1 MKFSLA
7 TKIFL
12 GFTLVIAVF
21 GVVSVYGITQF
32 NAVRGQL
39 DAVNKGFLPLNRV
52 VAEMETLQESS
63 RRSMDNIL
71 RFENLR
77 RQKTLLQNSRRS
89 FSRNMRS
96 RLQQAQTIIQ
106 RIDTSAMSEK
116 DRKFLSDFDS
126 RLDRIRERTQE
137 FDRTL
142 ETVVVAIDVE
152 ADFAAPP
159 EEIRVFKRA
168 RRQLTNDVRY
178 IALFLKNR
186 ITTRMLNIQRDE
198 SRATG
203 VILWLSIVAVCVGVV
218 VTFLSLLTLRPI
230 RRLAAGAQR
239 ISKGDFS
246 PVADISAKDEF
257 GFLAGEFNRMAKSL
271 AGREEEQ
278 ARHQEQLERVNRD
291 LRQSSIDLELMKL
304 YNESIIRSVHNAIVV
319 TDVHGIITTLNPPA
333 EKLWELQPDTTIGR
347 KLSELPIAQALS
359 KLTDSWEKVLLDKER
374 LLFESVEFANP
385 TRSEHQLVLV
395 DLYVSP
401 LVGKDGTTQGVLLV
415 GEDVTEKVRTKQAL
429 LQSERLATIGRMSAL
444 VAHEIRNPLSSIGL
458 NAELLEDEL
467 STNSKEP
474 LKILHSIAREVEHL
488 TEITDGYLKFARLP
502 KPTLATENLNELL
515 SSLLNFVKGEFRG
528 ASVEVKHQ
536 PDPEVALVR
545 ADEGQLRQAF
555 LNLLRNSIESMP
567 EGGTLTISTERSDG
581 LVRVRIADTG
591 EGIDNACLDRIF
603 DPFFST
609 REGGT
614 GLGLSLT
621 QQIVAEHGGNIACE
635 SSPGQGTCFVV
646 ELPSIK
652 ASED

>member
-7 TKIFL
+7 TKIFI

-96 RLQQAQTIIQ
+96 RLQQAQTIVR
-106 RIDTSAMSEK
+106 RIDTSSMSAK
-116 DRKFLSDFDS
+116 DREFLSDFDA

-142 ETVVVAIDVE
+142 ETVVVSIDVE
-152 ADFAAPP
+152 ADFAAPR
-159 EEIRVFKRA
+159 EEVTAFKRA

-198 SRATG
+198 SQATG
-203 VILWLSIVAVCVGVV
+203 VILWLSIVAVCVSVA
-218 VTFLSLLTLRPI
+218 VTFLSLLALRPI
-230 RRLAAGAQR
+230 RRLAAGARR

-246 PVADISAKDEF
+246 PVVDVSAKDEF

-278 ARHQEQLERVNRD
+278 TRHQEQLERVNRD

-304 YNESIIRSVHNAIVV
+304 YNENIIRSVHNGILV
-319 TDVHGIITTLNPPA
+319 TDVHGVVTTLNPPA
-333 EKLWELQPDTTIGR
+333 EKLWDLHPDKTIGR
-347 KLSELPIAQALS
+347 KLSELPIAAALS
-359 KLTDSWEKVLLDKER
+359 RLTDSWEKVLRDQER
-374 LLFESVEFANP
+374 LVFESVEFTVGA
-385 TRSEHQLVLV
+385 RGQVLV

-401 LVGKDGTTQGVLLV
+401 LVGKDGNPQGVLLV
-415 GEDVTEKVRTKQAL
+415 GEDVTDKVRTKQAL

-458 NAELLEDEL
+458 NAELLEDEI
-467 STNSKEP
+467 SAKSKEP
-474 LKILHSIAREVEHL
+474 RKILRSIAREVERL
-488 TEITDGYLKFARLP
+488 TEITDEYLKFARLP
-502 KPTLATENLNELL
+502 KPNLAPENLNELISGLL
-515 SSLLNFVKGEFRG
+515 SFVKGEFSG
-528 ASVEVKHQ
+528 ASIEVKHQ
-536 PDPEVALVR
+536 PDPQVALVR

-567 EGGTLTISTERSDG
+567 SGGILTVSTELSDG
-581 LVRVRIADTG
+581 VVRVRIADTG

-621 QQIVAEHGGNIACE
+621 QQIVAEHGGTIACE

-646 ELPSIK
+646 ELPSMP
-652 ASED
+652 ASGED

>member
-7 TKIFL
+7 TKVFL

-32 NAVRGQL
+32 NAVREQL

-89 FSRNMRS
+89 FSRKMRS
-96 RLQQAQTIIQ
+96 RLQQAQTIIR
-106 RIDTSAMSEK
+106 RIDTGAMTEK

-142 ETVVVAIDVE
+142 ETVVVSIDVV
-152 ADFAAPP
+152 ADFKAPP
-159 EEIRVFKRA
+159 EEIRAFKRA

-186 ITTRMLNIQRDE
+186 ITTRLLNIQQDE
-198 SRATG
+198 NRATG
-203 VILWLSIVAVCVGVV
+203 VILWLSIVAVGVGVV
-218 VTFLSLLTLRPI
+218 MTFLSLLALRPI
-230 RRLAAGAQR
+230 RRLAAGARR

-246 PVADISAKDEF
+246 PVADISAQDEF
-257 GFLAGEFNRMAKSL
+257 GLLAGEFNRMAKSL

-304 YNESIIRSVHNAIVV
+304 YNENIIRSVHNAIVV
-319 TDVHGIITTLNPPA
+319 TDVHGIITTMNPPA
-333 EKLWELQPDTTIGR
+333 EKLWELHPDKTIGH

-359 KLTDSWEKVLLDKER
+359 RLTDGWEKVLLGQER
-374 LLFESVEFANP
+374 LLFESVEFIAIPSRN
-385 TRSEHQLVLV
+385 HVLV

-401 LVGKDGTTQGVLLV
+401 LVGKDGNTQGALLV

-458 NAELLEDEL
+458 NAELLEEEL
-467 STNSKEP
+467 PSKSKEP
-474 LKILHSIAREVEHL
+474 RKILRCIAREIEHF

-502 KPTLATENLNELL
+502 KPNLATENLNELL

-528 ASVEVKHQ
+528 AGIEVKYH
-536 PDPEVALVR
+536 PDTKVALVR

-555 LNLLRNSIESMP
+555 LNLWRNSIESMP
-567 EGGTLTISTERSDG
+567 EGGTLTIRTEHVAG

-621 QQIVAEHGGNIACE
+621 QQIVAEHGGNITCE

-646 ELPSIK
+646 ELPPIK
-652 ASED
+652 TGED

>member
-7 TKIFL
+7 TKIFI

-89 FSRNMRS
+89 FNRNMRS
-96 RLQQAQTIIQ
+96 RLQQAQTIIR
-106 RIDTSAMSEK
+106 RIDTSAMSSE
-116 DRKFLSDFDS
+116 DREFLSDFDV
-126 RLDRIRERTQE
+126 RLDRIRERAQE

-152 ADFAAPP
+152 ADFAAPR
-159 EEIRVFKRA
+159 EEVTAFKRA
-168 RRQLTNDVRY
+168 RRKLTNDVRY

-186 ITTRMLNIQRDE
+186 INNRMVNIQREE

-203 VILWLSIVAVCVGVV
+203 VILWLSIVAVCVSVV
-218 VTFLSLLTLRPI
+218 VTFLSLLALRPI
-230 RRLAAGAQR
+230 RRLAAGARR
-239 ISKGDFS
+239 ISKGDFR
-246 PVADISAKDEF
+246 PVADVSSKDEF

-278 ARHQEQLERVNRD
+278 ARHQQQLERVNRD

-304 YNESIIRSVHNAIVV
+304 YNENIIRSVHSGILV
-319 TDVHGIITTLNPPA
+319 TDVHGVITTLNPPA
-333 EKLWELQPDTTIGR
+333 EKLWDLDPDRTIGR
-347 KLSELPIAQALS
+347 RLSELPIAAALS
-359 KLTDSWEKVLLDKER
+359 RLTASWEKILRDQER
-374 LLFESVEFANP
+374 LLLEAVEFAIGS
-385 TRSEHQLVLV
+385 RGQVLV

-401 LVGKDGTTQGVLLV
+401 LVGKDGNAQGVLLV

-458 NAELLEDEL
+458 NAELLEDEIPAK
-467 STNSKEP
+467 SKEP
-474 LKILHSIAREVEHL
+474 RKILHSIAREVERL
-488 TEITDGYLKFARLP
+488 TEITDEYLKFARLP
-502 KPTLATENLNELL
+502 KPSLAPENLNDLISGLL
-515 SSLLNFVKGEFRG
+515 SFIRGEFSS
-528 ASVEVKHQ
+528 ASIEVKHQ
-536 PDPEVALVR
+536 PDPRVTLVR

-567 EGGTLTISTERSDG
+567 SGGTLTVSTEQFDSV
-581 LVRVRIADTG
+581 VRVRIADTG

-621 QQIVAEHGGNIACE
+621 QQIVTEHGGTIACE

-646 ELPSIK
+646 ELPSLP
-652 ASED
+652 AAGGD

>member
-116 DRKFLSDFDS
+116 DREFLSDFDA

-159 EEIRVFKRA
+159 EEVRAFKRA

-203 VILWLSIVAVCVGVV
+203 VILWLSIVAVCMGVV
-218 VTFLSLLTLRPI
+218 VTFLSLLALRPI
-230 RRLAAGAQR
+230 RRLAAGARR

-304 YNESIIRSVHNAIVV
+304 YNENIIRSVHNAIVV

-333 EKLWELQPDTTIGR
+333 EKLWELHPDKTIGR
-347 KLSELPIAQALS
+347 KLSELPIARALS
-359 KLTDSWEKVLLDKER
+359 KLTDGWEKVLLDKEH
-374 LLFESVEFANP
+374 LLFESVEFAIP
-385 TRSEHQLVLV
+385 SRGEHHLVLV

-401 LVGKDGTTQGVLLV
+401 LVGKDGNTQGVLLV

-458 NAELLEDEL
+458 NTELLEDEL
-467 STNSKEP
+467 PSKSKEP
-474 LKILHSIAREVEHL
+474 RKILRSIAREVEHL
-488 TEITDGYLKFARLP
+488 TEITDEYLKFARLP
-502 KPTLATENLNELL
+502 KPNLAPENLNKLL

-528 ASVEVKHQ
+528 ASIEVRQQ

-567 EGGTLTISTERSDG
+567 EGGTLTISTEHSDG

-591 EGIDNACLDRIF
+591 GGIDNACLDRIF

-652 ASED
+652 AGED

>member
-304 YNESIIRSVHNAIVV
+304 YNEIIIRSVHNAIVV

-429 LQSERLATIGRMSAL
+429 LQCRSRSFT
-444 VAHEIRNPLSSIGL
+444 PL
-458 NAELLEDEL
+458 
-467 STNSKEP
+467 P
-474 LKILHSIAREVEHL
+474 AR
-488 TEITDGYLKFARLP
+488 
-502 KPTLATENLNELL
+502 
-515 SSLLNFVKGEFRG
+515 
-528 ASVEVKHQ
+528 
-536 PDPEVALVR
+536 
-545 ADEGQLRQAF
+545 
-555 LNLLRNSIESMP
+555 
-567 EGGTLTISTERSDG
+567 
-581 LVRVRIADTG
+581 
-591 EGIDNACLDRIF
+591 
-603 DPFFST
+603 
-609 REGGT
+609 
-614 GLGLSLT
+614 
-621 QQIVAEHGGNIACE
+621 
-635 SSPGQGTCFVV
+635 
-646 ELPSIK
+646 
-652 ASED
+652 

>member
-32 NAVRGQL
+32 NAVRERL

-96 RLQQAQTIIQ
+96 RLQEAQTIIR
-106 RIDTSAMSEK
+106 RIDTESLGVK
-116 DRKFLSDFDS
+116 DREFLADFDA
-126 RLDRIRERTQE
+126 RLDRVRERAQE
-137 FDRTL
+137 LDRTL

-152 ADFAAPP
+152 AEFPAPQ
-159 EEIRVFKRA
+159 EEVKAFRRA
-168 RRQLTNDVRY
+168 RRKLNNDVRY

-186 ITTRMLNIQRDE
+186 ITTRLLNIQRDE

-203 VILWLSIVAVCVGVV
+203 VILWLSILAVCVGVL
-218 VTFLSLLTLRPI
+218 VTFLSLLALRPI
-230 RRLAAGAQR
+230 RRLAAGARR

-246 PVADISAKDEF
+246 PVVDVSAKDEF

-271 AGREEEQ
+271 AGREQEQ

-304 YNESIIRSVHNAIVV
+304 YNENIIRSVHSGILV
-319 TDVHGIITTLNPPA
+319 TDVHGTITTLNPPA
-333 EKLWELQPDTTIGR
+333 EKLWELQPDKTIGR
-347 KLSELPIAQALS
+347 KLSQLPIARALS
-359 KLTDSWEKVLLDKER
+359 RLTDGWEKVLLDQER
-374 LLFESVEFANP
+374 LIFESVEFAVP
-385 TRSEHQLVLV
+385 SRGLVLV

-401 LVGKDGTTQGVLLV
+401 LVGTDGNAQGVLLV

-467 STNSKEP
+467 STKSKEP
-474 LKILHSIAREVEHL
+474 RKILRSIAREVERL
-488 TEITDGYLKFARLP
+488 TEITDEYLKFARLP
-502 KPTLATENLNELL
+502 KPNLAPENLNELL
-515 SSLLNFVKGEFRG
+515 ASLLGFIKGEFLG
-528 ASVEVKHQ
+528 ASIEVKHE
-536 PDPEVALVR
+536 PDAQVALVR

-567 EGGTLTISTERSDG
+567 AGGTLTVSTEQSDG
-581 LVRVRIADTG
+581 RVRVRITDTG
-591 EGIDNACLDRIF
+591 EGIDQDCLDRIF

-621 QQIVAEHGGNIACE
+621 QQIVAEHGGSIACE
-635 SSPGQGTCFVV
+635 STPGQGTSFVV
-646 ELPSIK
+646 ELPSMR
-652 ASED
+652 SGTD

>member
-96 RLQQAQTIIQ
+96 RLQQAQTIIR
-106 RIDTSAMSEK
+106 RIDTGAMSSK
-116 DRKFLSDFDS
+116 DREFISDFDS
-126 RLDRIRERTQE
+126 RLDRIRELTSE

-142 ETVVVAIDVE
+142 DIVVVSIDVE
-152 ADFAAPP
+152 GDFAAHPQ
-159 EEIRVFKRA
+159 EVKNFKRA

-186 ITTRMLNIQRDE
+186 ITTRMLNIQREE
-198 SRATG
+198 SQATG

-218 VTFLSLLTLRPI
+218 VTFLSLLALRPI
-230 RRLAAGAQR
+230 RRLAAGARR

-246 PVADISAKDEF
+246 PVADVSAKDEF
-257 GFLAGEFNRMAKSL
+257 GFLAAEFNRMAKSL

-278 ARHQEQLERVNRD
+278 VRHQEQLKRVNRD

-304 YNESIIRSVHNAIVV
+304 YNENIIRSVHAGILV
-319 TDVHGIITTLNPPA
+319 TDAHGVITTLNPPA
-333 EKLWELQPDTTIGR
+333 EKLWNLNPDKTIGR
-347 KLSELPIAQALS
+347 RLSELPIAPALS
-359 KLTDSWEKVLLDKER
+359 KLTDSWEKVLLDQER
-374 LLFESVEFANP
+374 LLFESVEFSAGS
-385 TRSEHQLVLV
+385 RQVLV

-401 LVGKDGTTQGVLLV
+401 LVGADGNAQGVLLV
-415 GEDVTEKVRTKQAL
+415 GEDVTEKMRTKQAL

-458 NAELLEDEL
+458 NAELLEDEI
-467 STNSKEP
+467 SAKSKEP
-474 LKILHSIAREVEHL
+474 RKILHAIAREVERL
-488 TEITDGYLKFARLP
+488 TEITDEYLKFARLP
-502 KPTLATENLNELL
+502 KPHLAPENLNELISGLL
-515 SSLLNFVKGEFRG
+515 SFVQGEFSG
-528 ASVEVKHQ
+528 ASIEVKHQ
-536 PDPEVALVR
+536 PDPGVSLVR

-567 EGGTLTISTERSDG
+567 SGGTLTVSTEQSDG
-581 LVRVRIADTG
+581 VIRVRISDTG

-621 QQIVAEHGGNIACE
+621 QQIVAEHGGTIACE
-635 SSPGQGTCFVV
+635 SSPGQGTSFVV
-646 ELPSIK
+646 ELPSLP
-652 ASED
+652 AGGED